1 MVKKMANENQLI
13 EISKLLQKARKQQQ
27 KSDEAVFA
35 VYQVLEDIGINLDVP
50 SKAENA
56 DCLND
61 AISCYIQYGE
71 FGCKNL
77 ILEIQEQIAKM
88 DGERKDNELL

>member
-1 MVKKMANENQLI
+1 MANEKRMI
-13 EISKLLQKARKQQQ
+13 EISKLLQKARKAQQ
-27 KSDEAVFA
+27 KADELSNAI
-35 VYQVLEDIGINLDVP
+35 YQALDDMGIDLDMP
-50 SKAENA
+50 SNAENA
-56 DCLND
+56 DCLVD

-88 DGERKDNELL
+88 DGDGNG